1 MAQCSNSQPGK
12 QNVPPFRGGT
22 WQAFYADG
30 DKCQPARPLHSAD
43 VKIPNLRKIPVQ
55 WKKRIA
61 TLI

>member
-30 DKCQPARPLHSAD
+30 DKCQPAGALQSAD
-43 VKIPNLRKIPVQ
+43 VKIPNLRKIPVR